1 MGMKHIKN
9 GYTKVGEYTD
19 NTGATKSRFLTISKL
34 FKRDDGS
41 ITLKIDSIPVGAGWD
56 GWINFSDPLPR
67 DNQSAPAP
75 AAGTAATRASYQAHQ
90 KTQAPPAAPDF
101 DDDIPF

>member
-41 ITLKIDSIPVGAGWD
+41 ITLKIDSLPVGAWE
-56 GWINFSDPLPR
+56 GWINFSDPMPR
-67 DNQSAPAP
+67 DEHGS
-75 AAGTAATRASYQAHQ
+75 AAGTAANRATYAAHQ
-90 KTQAPPAAPDF
+90 AAQAPDDNDF
-101 DDDIPF
+101 SDIHF

>member
-1 MGMKHIKN
+1 MAMKHIKN
-9 GYTKVGEYTD
+9 GYTKVGEYID

-41 ITLKIDSIPVGAGWD
+41 ITLKIDSLPVGAWE

-67 DNQSAPAP
+67 DEHGS
-75 AAGTAATRASYQAHQ
+75 AAGTAANRATYASHQAA
-90 KTQAPPAAPDF
+90 QAPDDNDF
-101 DDDIPF
+101 PDIPF